1 MKRNLFILVLLLIA
15 AGSVVYDQAGDNIK
29 AVFMQEEPIPTEVG
43 ARDGLLAPSFTLKG
57 IDNKSYSA
65 GGERDKALIVNFWAS
80 WCEPCKE
87 EAPELM
93 ELAAK
98 YENELDIYGVNV
110 TKYDNEKNA
119 RAFVEDFELTY
130 PILFDPDGKV
140 YEQLY
145 KGKVFPTNVLIDK
158 NGVIQEI
165 ILGAPRPKDFEKKV
179 SKLIKR

>member
-1 MKRNLFILVLLLIA
+1 MKRNLIILAVLLLA
-15 AGSVVYDQAGDNIK
+15 AGAVIYNQAGPEIK
-29 AVFMQEEPIPTEVG
+29 AVFMEEPLPTEVG

-57 IDNKSYSA
+57 MDDVTYSA
-65 GGERDKALIVNFWAS
+65 GGQRDKAIIVNFWAS
-80 WCEPCKE
+80 WCDPCKE

-93 ELAAK
+93 KLAAK
-98 YENELDIYGVNV
+98 YEQDLDVYGVNV

-119 RAFVEDFELTY
+119 RAFVEDYGLTY
-130 PILFDPDGKV
+130 PILFDPDGEV

-165 ILGAPRPKDFEKKV
+165 ILGAPRPQDLEKKV
-179 SKLIKR
+179 ARLIR